1 MNDPIG
7 LAGTVPTLEAC
18 ILTEEVAKG
27 GKMINDKRA
36 AENLPPLQ
44 LVFVDM
50 ILAET
55 KQAEPDYSNKL
66 SSTHIRQYLAS

>member
-1 MNDPIG
+1 
-7 LAGTVPTLEAC
+7 
-18 ILTEEVAKG
+18 
-27 GKMINDKRA
+27 MINDKRA